1 MIMKPFLGTDISE
14 DKKSE
19 KINGSEFLA
28 VKPSEALQGAFDSAV
43 DSACRTQESAK
54 LPKPLRVIK
63 WICGAAA
70 AIIVVAVAKPLHAAT

>member
-28 VKPSEALQGAFDSAV
+28 VKPSEAL
-43 DSACRTQESAK
+43 
-54 LPKPLRVIK
+54 
-63 WICGAAA
+63 
-70 AIIVVAVAKPLHAAT
+70 